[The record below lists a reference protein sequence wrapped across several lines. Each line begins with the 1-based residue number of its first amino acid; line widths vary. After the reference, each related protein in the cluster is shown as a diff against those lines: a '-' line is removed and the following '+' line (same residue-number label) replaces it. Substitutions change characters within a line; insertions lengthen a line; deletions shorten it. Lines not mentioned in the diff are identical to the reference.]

1 MLTGYTK
8 GQKTEKYRIFHRFI
22 CKMKILKYSIITILV
37 LFLVFIS
44 IGILNPTF
52 TYESRIEVNASP
64 QKCWQIFTSQ
74 EKMKD
79 WMLDLEEVKLLSGEE
94 GQPGS
99 EYEFT
104 FRQNDE
110 VIIVR
115 EKVAEIRKGEFYAF
129 DLKAEILEAR
139 TEVAFENNGETT
151 VIHSKTVAEANDMI
165 TRSLFSLME
174 NTFKEQSD
182 IQYERLKKLIEKEAG
197 EE

>member
-1 MLTGYTK
+1 
-8 GQKTEKYRIFHRFI
+8 
-22 CKMKILKYSIITILV
+22 MKILKYSIITILV